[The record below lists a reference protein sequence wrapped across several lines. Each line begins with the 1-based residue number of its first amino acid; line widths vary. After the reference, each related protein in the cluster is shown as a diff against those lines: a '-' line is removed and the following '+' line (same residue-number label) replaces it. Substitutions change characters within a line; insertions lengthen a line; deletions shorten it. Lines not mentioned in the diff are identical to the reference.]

1 MNVIKFMDEFN
12 EQVDSLNNIIPE
24 DFFEISDEESEIST
38 EQGGNVIDNIY
49 EQKSLPILRLWVQS
63 YLSLLPERVQSP
75 LTDTV

>member
-49 EQKSLPILRLWVQS
+49 EQKSLPTLK
-63 YLSLLPERVQSP
+63 LSAQ
-75 LTDTV
+75 